1 MFKLVFFV
9 TNICFEFQIR
19 YTKRVSMFPVG
30 FMSDLFVSSPILDK
44 RGRFHGFYEGWIGNR
59 TYPVDM
65 AGFAVSIKH
74 FIKVMK

>member
-1 MFKLVFFV
+1 M
-9 TNICFEFQIR
+9 NIRFEFQIR

-74 FIKVMK
+74 FIKVTKKHIFCIL